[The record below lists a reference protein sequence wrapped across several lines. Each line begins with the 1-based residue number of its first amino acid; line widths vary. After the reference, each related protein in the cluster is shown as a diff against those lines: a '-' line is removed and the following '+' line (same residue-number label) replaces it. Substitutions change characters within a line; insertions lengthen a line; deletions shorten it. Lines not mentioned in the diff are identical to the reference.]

1 MMSMDMVPLDTSSF
15 RLGEWVVHPGE
26 GSLRSSRASRR
37 LEPQLMKLLV
47 CLASQAGRVVTK
59 REIIDTVWDGQVTT
73 NDAVAAA
80 IYSLR
85 KALGDEARRPRYVET
100 IPKRGYRVL
109 SIPALEPDVA
119 KIRSLAVLP
128 LKTASQ
134 NVDGDEEL
142 AEGLTAALI
151 NELARLSSLRVIS
164 RTSVQ
169 GYRGT
174 AKDAAEIAREL
185 QVDAILEGTVV
196 RSGNRVRIDSQLVDA
211 ARDTYLWAESY
222 ERDLADVF
230 ELQADIARSITR
242 EIRGLV
248 RADQLESERSAAAN
262 QTTKVSNEAMEAYL
276 KGLAFLDTRRAGS
289 LAQAKLYFER
299 ALTLEP
305 QFAECLAG
313 LASCYVSM
321 IFLGRRDSPE
331 LAAHAKRAALQAL
344 ALNPNLGQAHAA
356 YAIVLGFAHRN
367 FAAAE
372 VEFQRALSLQ
382 PDLARARRRY
392 GMMLVAMGRS
402 EEAAFQCDEA
412 QRLDPLNLIA
422 HEELAETRFL
432 LRQYERV
439 IEDMTKVVQL
449 SPEHG
454 LAYFKIA
461 FSHWQ
466 LGNLD
471 GFLGNY
477 LKGSKS
483 TGASEFY
490 LRELENGFK
499 KAGAPGLFSVAA
511 ILAARQDPERP
522 FHFQELI
529 MANAAAGNHE
539 RALDYLEA
547 ACEQKSPYLAWIIT
561 APYLDTLRGDPR
573 FVAVET
579 QVRACIE
586 AATH

>member
-1 MMSMDMVPLDTSSF
+1 MDMVPLDAASF

-47 CLASQAGRVVTK
+47 CLASQAGKVVTK

-109 SIPALEPDVA
+109 SIPALEPDA
-119 KIRSLAVLP
+119 PKIRSLAVLP

-134 NVDGDEEL
+134 NVEGDEEL

-174 AKDAAEIAREL
+174 AKDAPEIAREL
-185 QVDAILEGTVV
+185 HVDAILEGTVV

-230 ELQADIARSITR
+230 ELQADIARSIAR

-248 RADQLESERSAAAN
+248 RPDQAN
-262 QTTKVSNEAMEAYL
+262 QTARVSNEAMEAYL

-321 IFLGRRDSPE
+321 IFLGQRDNPE
-331 LAAHAKRAALQAL
+331 LAAHAKQAALQAL
-344 ALNPNLGQAHAA
+344 ALNPHLGQAHAA

-372 VEFQRALSLQ
+372 IEFQRALSLQ

-392 GMMLVAMGRS
+392 GLMLVAMGRA

-432 LRQYERV
+432 LRQYDRV

-449 SPEHG
+449 SPKHG
-454 LAYFKIA
+454 LAYLKIA
-461 FSHWQ
+461 LSHWQ

-471 GFLGNY
+471 GFLENY
-477 LKGSKS
+477 LQGSKS

-522 FHFQELI
+522 NQFQELI

-539 RALDYLEA
+539 RALHYLES
-547 ACEQKSPYLAWIIT
+547 ACEHKSPYLAWIIT
-561 APYLDTLRGDPR
+561 APYLDGLRRDPR
-573 FVAVET
+573 FVAVEAR
-579 QVRACIE
+579 VRACIE
-586 AATH
+586 AAPH